1 MEGDIMIRELR
12 KLFNIT
18 GMLRRFI
25 ILTLLRCPFDA
36 LYTAV
41 QALFLKHAFD
51 AVNNAQTSSL
61 FITCIL
67 FGVGNII
74 LFLYNG
80 NVWTVYTAFVT
91 RWTAVLRRKLF
102 RHIGS
107 LSLRQIEMRT
117 VGEWITRLNSDLHA
131 ATAMLNQPI
140 HIPHAVVSLVNA
152 VVSSVILASA
162 DMMMFSLVIL
172 FAVPHMLISR
182 LIVAKPM
189 TRLATD
195 VQEAAAENAS
205 DMNAIIVCAAEA
217 LIYDAQSFL
226 LRRFEESS
234 LNIRRKSM
242 RLQHRRALVNSLIP
256 LMGMSGYLAALLVGG
271 SRIAGGAMTFGSLT
285 AVLQSRGRML
295 VSLMM
300 FINSMINIKTALA
313 GVRRVCDTMDIRPE
327 DRDVA

>member
-1 MEGDIMIRELR
+1 MIRELR

-80 NVWTVYTAFVT
+80 TVWTVYTAFVT
-91 RWTAVLRRKLF
+91 NWTAVLRRKLF

-217 LIYDAQSFL
+217 LIYDAQSFCSGVL
-226 LRRFEESS
+226 KKQPEYQEKEHAATASQGIGEQPDTADGNEWLSCRAAGRRQQDRRRSDGFWFAYSS
-234 LNIRRKSM
+234 
-242 RLQHRRALVNSLIP
+242 
-256 LMGMSGYLAALLVGG
+256 
-271 SRIAGGAMTFGSLT
+271 T
-285 AVLQSRGRML
+285 AIQGQD
-295 VSLMM
+295 
-300 FINSMINIKTALA
+300 A
-313 GVRRVCDTMDIRPE
+313 CEPD
-327 DRDVA
+327 DVHQ